1 MPAMVPLKTEI
12 ALDDSWDVIV
22 VGGGPAGCTAAAA
35 AAREGA
41 KTLLVEAS
49 GCLGGMGTAG
59 LVPAWCPFSDQQKII
74 YRGLAEK
81 VFTRSKQGTF
91 GVKPEAL
98 EWVPIDPE
106 NLKQVY
112 DDLMAEYGV
121 TMLFHTLIV
130 GLEKAAPDRVDYLLA
145 ANKAGLSALRARIYV
160 DGSGDGDLAAWAG
173 AEVLK
178 GDEEGDLQP
187 TTHCFILGN
196 VDMAEYRKLWLH
208 GANPAS
214 PIHDIVRSGKYPLIP
229 DTHLCNNPVGPDAI
243 GFNAGH
249 IWHVDNT
256 DPRSVSRALPQGR
269 KMASAF
275 RTAFAETCPAAFGQA
290 YLAQTAPLLGV
301 RETRRILGDYTLV
314 AEDYLAARS
323 FPDEIGRSSYYIDVH
338 HKEKNK
344 KDPTKE
350 LSHKYPRLEAG
361 QSFGIHYRCLTPK
374 GLRNVLVA
382 GRSIS
387 ADRAVNGSVRVM
399 PVCLVTGEA
408 AGLAAALAAKD
419 SAGDVHRV
427 DVDRLRARLREEGA
441 YLL

>member
-1 MPAMVPLKTEI
+1 MATYTFSRARPLD
-12 ALDDSWDVIV
+12 ASWDVIV

-41 KTLLVEAS
+41 KTLLVEAT

-91 GVKPEAL
+91 GVAPEAL

-112 DDLMAEYGV
+112 DDLMTEYGV
-121 TMLFHTLIV
+121 TVRFHTLIAGV
-130 GLEKAAPDRVDYLLA
+130 QKAAPDRVDSLLA
-145 ANKAGLSALRARIYV
+145 ASKAGLTALRARMYV
-160 DGSGDGDLAAWAG
+160 DASGDGDLAAWAG

-178 GDEEGDLQP
+178 GDEDGDLQP

-196 VDMAEYRKLWLH
+196 VNMAEYRKLWLH

-214 PIHDIVRSGKYPLIP
+214 PIHEIVRSGKYPLIP

-256 DPRSVSRALPQGR
+256 DPCSVSQALPQGR

-275 RTAFAETCPAAFGQA
+275 RTALADSCPAAFGQA
-290 YLAQTAPLLGV
+290 YLAQTGALLGV

-350 LSHKYPRLEAG
+350 VSHKYPRLGPG
-361 QSFGIHYRCLTPK
+361 QSFGIPYRCLTPK
-374 GLRNVLVA
+374 GLKNVLVT
-382 GRSIS
+382 GRAIS

-408 AGLAAALAAKD
+408 AGLAAALAVKTPAAD
-419 SAGDVHRV
+419 TRQVNPDQLRE
-427 DVDRLRARLREEGA
+427 RLRAEGA